1 MPLAHEG
8 SLVSGGKNSGLGLPW
23 KSAVLE
29 HEAQKMDPKF
39 HLGVE
44 QRERVCVCVERAGTE
59 VKYVLLYFV
68 SNPGHYT
75 FECKRRPADVR
86 SSVERVLTDD
96 VCDRVGIRH
105 KLEPRN
111 AGIKNARNASRNF
124 CDV

>member
-68 SNPGHYT
+68 SPTLDITHLSANAPRT
-75 FECKRRPADVR
+75 FDLR
-86 SSVERVLTDD
+86 SSVCSQMTCVIESESVINSNL
-96 VCDRVGIRH
+96 VMP
-105 KLEPRN
+105 E
-111 AGIKNARNASRNF
+111 
-124 CDV
+124 